1 MAPGVPAT
9 LERPSG
15 EPVPECQTRRT
26 PGWTAVAEPVI
37 AEGVIA
43 IAGSGAVG
51 GTTGAYLRRA
61 GHDVLLVDGWHQ
73 NVEAIRRDGLLLKG
87 RDEEFRVGARALHLD
102 ELSGLAEPLDMV
114 LLAVKSYD
122 TEWMARALLP
132 FLASDGC
139 VVSLQNGLNEER
151 IAAVVGA
158 ERTVG
163 CVVHFSVGMFEPGVA
178 TRYTRS
184 DWLTFSIGELDG
196 RRTPRIDRLAEIL
209 GGVGP
214 VEVTGDVWG
223 ALWMKLCINAMNNGL
238 TGLTGLTSP
247 GLWLD
252 PRGFHAMV
260 RVGGEVV
267 AVCEAVG
274 HQMHPIEPTGAPS
287 PLPPDALRR
296 AAGGDREAVEEV
308 RAVFVATAE
317 ARRRGGRENLS
328 SLLQDVMKRRRTEI
342 EYLNGEV
349 VRRGSERGVR
359 APANALVVDLVQRL
373 ERGEVARDPANLD
386 EFGATVDGPRVR

>member
-1 MAPGVPAT
+1 VIGFRTSVHKCVSPA
-9 LERPSG
+9 
-15 EPVPECQTRRT
+15 
-26 PGWTAVAEPVI
+26 I
-37 AEGVIA
+37 ADGVIA

-73 NVEAIRRDGLLLKG
+73 NVEAIRRDGLALKG
-87 RDEEFRVGARALHLD
+87 PNEEFRVEVRAVHLD
-102 ELSGLAEPLDMV
+102 ELAAPLDVV

-122 TEWMARALLP
+122 TEWMARTLLP
-132 FLASDGC
+132 YLAPDGC

-163 CVVHFSVGMFEPGVA
+163 CVVHLSVGMFEPAVA

-196 RRTPRIDRLAEIL
+196 RRTPRVDRLAELL
-209 GGVGP
+209 GAAGP
-214 VEVTGDVWG
+214 VEVTGDVRG

-247 GLWLD
+247 SLWLD
-252 PRGFHAMV
+252 PRGFAAMV
-260 RVGGEVV
+260 GIGAEVV
-267 AVCEAVG
+267 AVSEASG
-274 HQMHPIEPTGAPS
+274 RRMHPIEPTGAPT
-287 PLPPDALRR
+287 PLPPEALRR
-296 AAGGDREAVEEV
+296 AAAGDQGALEQV
-308 RAVFVATAE
+308 RAVFVGTAE
-317 ARRRGGRENLS
+317 ARRRGGRENIS

-349 VRRGSERGVR
+349 VRRGAELAVPT
-359 APANALVVDLVQRL
+359 PANALVVDLVRRL
-373 ERGEVARDPANLD
+373 QRGEVARDPANLD
-386 EFGATVDGPRVR
+386 EFAATVR

>member
-1 MAPGVPAT
+1 M
-9 LERPSG
+9 
-15 EPVPECQTRRT
+15 
-26 PGWTAVAEPVI
+26 
-37 AEGVIA
+37 
-43 IAGSGAVG
+43 
-51 GTTGAYLRRA
+51 
-61 GHDVLLVDGWHQ
+61 LLVDGWHQ
-73 NVEAIRRDGLLLKG
+73 NVEAIRRDGLALKG
-87 RDEEFRVGARALHLD
+87 RDEEFRVDARALHLD
-102 ELSGLAEPLDMV
+102 ELSGLAEPLDVV

-132 FLASDGC
+132 YLAPDGC

-163 CVVHFSVGMFEPGVA
+163 CVVHFSVGMFEPAVA

-184 DWLTFSIGELDG
+184 DWLTFSLGELDG
-196 RRTPRIDRLAEIL
+196 RHTPRVDRLAELL
-209 GGVGP
+209 GDVGP
-214 VEVTGDVWG
+214 IEVTGDIQG
-223 ALWMKLCINAMNNGL
+223 ALWMKLCINAMSNGL

-252 PRGFHAMV
+252 PRGFAAMV

-267 AVCEAVG
+267 AVCEG
-274 HQMHPIEPTGAPS
+274 TGRRMHAIEPTGAPN
-287 PLPPDALRR
+287 PLPAEALRR
-296 AAGGDREAVEEV
+296 AADGDGEAVAEV

-349 VRRGSERGVR
+349 VRRGSALGIPT
-359 APANALVVDLVQRL
+359 PANALVVDLVQRL

-386 EFGATVDGPRVR
+386 EFAAAADGPRLR

>member
-1 MAPGVPAT
+1 VI
-9 LERPSG
+9 
-15 EPVPECQTRRT
+15 
-26 PGWTAVAEPVI
+26 VI
-37 AEGVIA
+37 AGT
-43 IAGSGAVG
+43 GGVG
-51 GTTGAYLRRA
+51 GTTSAYLRRA
-61 GHDVLLVDGWHQ
+61 GRDVLLVDGWHQ
-73 NVEAIRRDGLLLKG
+73 NAEAIRRDGLMLKG
-87 RDEEFRVGARALHLD
+87 RDEEFRVEARALHLD
-102 ELSGLAEPLDMV
+102 ELSGLDEPLDVV

-122 TEWMARALLP
+122 TEWMVRALLP
-132 FLASDGC
+132 YLAMDGC
-139 VVSLQNGLNEER
+139 VVSLQNGLNEDR
-151 IAAVVGA
+151 IAAIVGA

-184 DWLTFSIGELDG
+184 DWLTFSVGELDG
-196 RRTPRIDRLAEIL
+196 RRTPRVDRIAELL
-209 GGVGP
+209 GDVGP
-214 VEVTGDVWG
+214 VEVTRDIRG

-252 PRGFHAMV
+252 PRGFAAMV
-260 RVGGEVV
+260 RIGGEVV
-267 AVCEAVG
+267 AVSEALG
-274 HQMHPIEPTGAPS
+274 QHMHPIEPTGAPN

-296 AAGGDREAVEEV
+296 AAAGDEAAVEEV

-349 VRRGSERGVR
+349 VRRGAELGIPT
-359 APANALVVDLVQRL
+359 PANALVVDLVQRL

-386 EFGATVDGPRVR
+386 EFAATAEGPRLR

>member
-1 MAPGVPAT
+1 VSNG
-9 LERPSG
+9 SD
-15 EPVPECQTRRT
+15 TR
-26 PGWTAVAEPVI
+26 WTGGARPVI
-37 AEGVIA
+37 ADSVIA
-43 IAGSGAVG
+43 IAGTGGVG
-51 GTTGAYLRRA
+51 GTTSAYLRRA
-61 GHDVLLVDGWHQ
+61 GRDVLLVDGWHQ
-73 NVEAIRRDGLLLKG
+73 NVEAIRRDGLVLKG
-87 RDEEFRVGARALHLD
+87 RDEEFRVEARALHLD
-102 ELSGLAEPLDMV
+102 ELSGLDEPLDVV

-132 FLASDGC
+132 YLAPDGC

-184 DWLTFSIGELDG
+184 DWLTFSVGELDG
-196 RRTPRIDRLAEIL
+196 RRTARVDRIAEL
-209 GGVGP
+209 LSDVGL
-214 VEVTGDVWG
+214 VEVTRDIWG

-252 PRGFHAMV
+252 SRGFAAMV
-260 RVGGEVV
+260 RIGGEVV
-267 AVCEAVG
+267 AVSEATG
-274 HQMHPIEPTGAPS
+274 HRMHPIEPTGAPN
-287 PLPPDALRR
+287 PLQPDALRR
-296 AAGGDREAVEEV
+296 AAAGDEEAVEEV

-328 SLLQDVMKRRRTEI
+328 SLLQDVLKKRRTEI

-349 VRRGSERGVR
+349 VRRGTELGIPT
-359 APANALVVDLVQRL
+359 PANALVVDLVQRL

-386 EFGATVDGPRVR
+386 ELAATADGHRMR

>member
-1 MAPGVPAT
+1 
-9 LERPSG
+9 
-15 EPVPECQTRRT
+15 
-26 PGWTAVAEPVI
+26 
-37 AEGVIA
+37 VIA
-43 IAGSGAVG
+43 IAGTGGVG
-51 GTTGAYLRRA
+51 GTTSAYLRRA
-61 GHDVLLVDGWHQ
+61 GRDVLLVDGWHQ

-87 RDEEFRVGARALHLD
+87 RDEEFRVEARALHLD
-102 ELSGLAEPLDMV
+102 ELSGLDEPLDVV

-132 FLASDGC
+132 YLAPDGC
-139 VVSLQNGLNEER
+139 VVSLQNGLNEEG

-158 ERTVG
+158 ERTIG

-184 DWLTFSIGELDG
+184 DWLTFSVGELDG
-196 RRTPRIDRLAEIL
+196 RRTARIDQIAEL
-209 GGVGP
+209 LRDVGP
-214 VEVTGDVWG
+214 VEVTRDIRG

-252 PRGFHAMV
+252 PRGFAAMV
-260 RVGGEVV
+260 RIGGEVV
-267 AVCEAVG
+267 AVSEALG
-274 HQMHPIEPTGAPS
+274 SHMHPIEPTGAPN
-287 PLPPDALRR
+287 PLRPDALLSA
-296 AAGGDREAVEEV
+296 AAGDEEAVEEV
-308 RAVFVATAE
+308 RAVFVATAQ
-317 ARRRGGRENLS
+317 ARRSGGRENLS

-349 VRRGSERGVR
+349 VRRGAGLRIPT
-359 APANALVVDLVQRL
+359 PANALVVDLVQRL

-386 EFGATVDGPRVR
+386 EFAATAEGPRLR

>member
-1 MAPGVPAT
+1 M
-9 LERPSG
+9 
-15 EPVPECQTRRT
+15 
-26 PGWTAVAEPVI
+26 
-37 AEGVIA
+37 IA

-61 GHDVLLVDGWHQ
+61 GRDVLLVDGWHQ

-87 RDEEFRVGARALHLD
+87 RDEEFRVDARALHLD
-102 ELSGLAEPLDMV
+102 ELSALSEPLDVV

-132 FLASDGC
+132 YLAPDGV

-151 IAAVVGA
+151 IAAIVGP
-158 ERTVG
+158 ERTAG

-184 DWLTFSIGELDG
+184 DWSTFSIGELDG
-196 RRTPRIDRLAEIL
+196 RRTARIDALAGL
-209 GGVGP
+209 LRDVGP

-252 PRGFHAMV
+252 PRGFAAMV
-260 RVGGEVV
+260 RIGGEVV
-267 AVCEAVG
+267 AVCEAQG
-274 HQMHPIEPTGAPS
+274 RRMHPIEPTGAPS
-287 PLPPDALRR
+287 PLEPAVLTR
-296 AAGGDREAVEEV
+296 AAAGHEGALDEV
-308 RAVFVATAE
+308 RAVFVGTAE
-317 ARRRGGRENLS
+317 ARRRGGRENIS

-349 VRRGSERGVR
+349 ARRGAELGV
-359 APANALVVDLVQRL
+359 PTPTNALVVDLVRRL
-373 ERGEVARDPANLD
+373 ERGELARDPANLD
-386 EFGATVDGPRVR
+386 ELAAAADGPRPR